1 MPSSAPSTVGVREL
15 RQNLSKYL
23 TRVKEGESLVVT
35 ERGEEVA
42 KLVPSG
48 PAVGPYAELVEKFG
62 ATVPTA
68 RFEDVMAELEAS
80 DRKSHPAGTADAI
93 LAEGR
98 RERI

>member
-1 MPSSAPSTVGVREL
+1 MPSRTASRVGVREL

-80 DRKSHPAGTADAI
+80 DRRSHPAGTTDAF
-93 LAEGR
+93 LDQSR
-98 RERI
+98 RNR